1 MGGFVVHTRIFRPP
15 RSPHIEFLSHIG
27 KIKRGRTQRS
37 QGRKV
42 CGMRFCVDKN
52 LSLLFTLQAYTSRR
66 TRDDDDEPPAIH
78 PLPIDFR
85 AHAISSLDM
94 TCLPDFHCYAS
105 NISIRNHKVVGR
117 LFMPISFSLAS
128 LTLSS
133 SGGSSRSVC
142 VGGRGVAGGRSK
154 SRRKG

>member
-1 MGGFVVHTRIFRPP
+1 
-15 RSPHIEFLSHIG
+15 
-27 KIKRGRTQRS
+27 
-37 QGRKV
+37 
-42 CGMRFCVDKN
+42 MRFCVDKN

-66 TRDDDDEPPAIH
+66 TRNDDDEPPAIH

-128 LTLSS
+128 LSLSR
-133 SGGSSRSVC
+133 SGGSSRSV
-142 VGGRGVAGGRSK
+142 VWGEGGWRGAEV
-154 SRRKG
+154 SREERGDDVPYL